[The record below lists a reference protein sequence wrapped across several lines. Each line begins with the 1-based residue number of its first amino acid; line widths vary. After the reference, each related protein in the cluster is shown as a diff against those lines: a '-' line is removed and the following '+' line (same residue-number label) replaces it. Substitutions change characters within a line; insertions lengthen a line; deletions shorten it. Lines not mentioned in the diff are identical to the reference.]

1 MDVDQKHREIVKYL
15 SSAPIFV
22 ELTEEA
28 LLDIAMIAEDKSF
41 LKGELLAEEGETGD
55 SMFVIISG
63 EVVVTKKNNFGDEI
77 ELARRGAGA
86 HLGEMAILSNIPR
99 TATLT
104 ALSDL
109 KTLEI
114 TKNDFEKILITHPQ
128 TSLGIIRELIRRL
141 DESDARISK
150 HLNSKGGI

>member
-1 MDVDQKHREIVKYL
+1 MDVDPKHLEIAKYL
-15 SSAPIFV
+15 SSTPIFV
-22 ELTEEA
+22 ELTEAE

-41 LKGELLAEEGETGD
+41 LKGELLAEEGEAGD
-55 SMFVIISG
+55 SMFIIISG
-63 EVVVTKKNNFGDEI
+63 DVLVTKKNNFGDEI

-114 TKNDFEKILITHPQ
+114 NKNDFANILTTHPR

-141 DESDARISK
+141 DESDARIRKQGENQASE
-150 HLNSKGGI
+150 

>member
-22 ELTEEA
+22 ELTKEA

-63 EVVVTKKNNFGDEI
+63 KVVVTKKNDFGDEI
-77 ELARRGAGA
+77 ELARLGAGA

-114 TKNDFEKILITHPQ
+114 NKNDFEEILITHPQ

-141 DESDARISK
+141 DESDARIRKQASER
-150 HLNSKGGI
+150 

>member
-1 MDVDQKHREIVKYL
+1 MDVDPKHREIVKYL

-22 ELTEEA
+22 ELTKEA

-63 EVVVTKKNNFGDEI
+63 KVVVTKKNDFGDEI

-141 DESDARISK
+141 DESDARIRKQASEQ
-150 HLNSKGGI
+150 

>member
-22 ELTEEA
+22 ELTKEA

-63 EVVVTKKNNFGDEI
+63 KVVVTKKNDFGDEI

-141 DESDARISK
+141 DESDARIRKQASEQ
-150 HLNSKGGI
+150 